1 MPRIIELKQGTLT
14 LKEDNVKGFL
24 ERTVNSIGTSAK
36 VDVPRRF
43 IGKRAYV
50 IIIDEFYGIFIKGI
64 TGKKNEVIPL
74 SDFECNTTD
83 QSNYQLVDDYK
94 TWFWNNR

>member
-1 MPRIIELKQGTLT
+1 MPRLIELKQGTLT

-50 IIIDEFYGIFIKGI
+50 IIIDE
-64 TGKKNEVIPL
+64 
-74 SDFECNTTD
+74 
-83 QSNYQLVDDYK
+83 
-94 TWFWNNR
+94 